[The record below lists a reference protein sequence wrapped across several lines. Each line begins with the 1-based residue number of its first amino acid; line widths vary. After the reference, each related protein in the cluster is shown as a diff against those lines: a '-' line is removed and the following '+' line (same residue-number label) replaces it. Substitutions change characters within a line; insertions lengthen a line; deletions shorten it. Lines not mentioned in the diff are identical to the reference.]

1 MMAIRLDEWLRVLE
15 ADYFTGYIPA
25 DGFAVKFAIAE
36 PSDMAELSAGLQ
48 KLADAHG
55 LRWTP
60 IDAAVTR
67 LHMMHDVFFA
77 IARQVD
83 WRGVAQKFVE
93 TLLAERA
100 YAWPETGKP
109 AAFHAVA
116 ATNDIAEHI
125 LRKDVKQW
133 LTAEIWDDSL
143 LAQDFRAAM
152 MRLCLKRFEPESAEN
167 DPILQWLTGDLAKIS
182 SVKDDDIFTKITRSN
197 ARAMLASLCRW
208 LARTG
213 GRGLLVY
220 VDISQLALKG
230 AEAVDGV
237 RYTKA
242 SVMDAYEVLRQLID
256 DAERYQR
263 FALVAAGGPGLIDGH
278 EDRVIGQY
286 QALQMRIWDDVRSR
300 TRDNPVAPLVRL
312 TP

>member
-1 MMAIRLDEWLRVLE
+1 MAIALDEWLRVLE
-15 ADYFTGYIPA
+15 ADYFASYIPA
-25 DGFAVKFAIAE
+25 DGFAVKFAIAD
-36 PSDMAELSAGLQ
+36 PDTIPNLSRRLER
-48 KLADAHG
+48 LADTHG
-55 LRWTP
+55 LRWAP
-60 IDAAVTR
+60 IDAAVTK

-77 IARQVD
+77 IARQID
-83 WRGVAQKFVE
+83 WVAVVQSFVE
-93 TLLAERA
+93 DLLAKRA
-100 YAWPETGKP
+100 YTWPEIGKP
-109 AAFHAVA
+109 ATFHVVA
-116 ATNDIAEHI
+116 EANNTAEH
-125 LRKDVKQW
+125 LFRKDVKQW

-167 DPILQWLTGDLAKIS
+167 DPILQWLRGELAKIAPLR
-182 SVKDDDIFTKITRSN
+182 DEDIFTKITRNN

-208 LARTG
+208 LARAG
-213 GRGLLVY
+213 GKGLLVY

-230 AEAVDGV
+230 AEAVGGI

-263 FALVAAGGPGLIDGH
+263 FALVAAGTPGLIDGH

-312 TP
+312 TA